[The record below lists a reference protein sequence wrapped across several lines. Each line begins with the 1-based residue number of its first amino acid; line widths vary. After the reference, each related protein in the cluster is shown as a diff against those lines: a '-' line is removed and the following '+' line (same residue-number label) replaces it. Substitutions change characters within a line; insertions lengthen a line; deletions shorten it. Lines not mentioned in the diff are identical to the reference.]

1 MEVKYWERD
10 GWEWLLRDR
19 TRGVSSGSSLGTF
32 LASTAIHRTFVRL
45 SLSRFS
51 TEMVI
56 FYDKICLAG
65 NESPSASTTNAQ
77 EGEGVGGGVATRP
90 HGTKGKRKE
99 KSLRGMN
106 PSRRS
111 KPTTN
116 ECMTVR
122 DHGRTA
128 DLEATWSETSPF
140 RPLLPSFL
148 LPPSDKTSFGRTP
161 RPPPRPDPNLHPSPR
176 VVPLFRLDL
185 HLLYYILIY
194 IYHVGLATD
203 SRTLVRTRN
212 SNRELRPTYRSFRID
227 V

>member
-1 MEVKYWERD
+1 MGT
-10 GWEWLLRDR
+10 GWVGMAPTGPNE
-19 TRGVSSGSSLGTF
+19 GVFFREFPWYL
-32 LASTAIHRTFVRL
+32 L
-45 SLSRFS
+45 SLHRD
-51 TEMVI
+51 TQDLRQVI
-56 FYDKICLAG
+56 IEQILDRNGHFLRQNMPCRERIAVSVDNKRPG
-65 NESPSASTTNAQ
+65 RR
-77 EGEGVGGGVATRP
+77 GGGGGGVATRP
-90 HGTKGKRKE
+90 HVTKGKRKE

-185 HLLYYILIY
+185 HLPYYILIY